1 MTRRE
6 DVAIGFPRSLRFK
19 NVLEPQVDDLTLIDG
34 AEKARCDDSRELVEH
49 ARAIRKELTLPVVP
63 DRRRVGLRV
72 AEPRFQDERPVPLR
86 AIHQGAASPTGKSA
100 HTGLHPDPGQRSVA

>member
-19 NVLEPQVDDLTLIDG
+19 NVLEPEVDDLTLIDG
-34 AEKARCDDSRELVEH
+34 AEKARCDDSRELVER
-49 ARAIRKELTLPVVP
+49 ARAIRKEFTLPVVP

-72 AEPRFQDERPVPLR
+72 AEPRFQDERPVP
-86 AIHQGAASPTGKSA
+86 SPCHPPGRGQSNGKE
-100 HTGLHPDPGQRSVA
+100 R